1 VNKEILLSFIAKTD
15 NKINDK
21 NILKQDYYNVT
32 NLTQGILTENGHK
45 NKSIKRSSSFFFLFF
60 FLLSVYNYN

>member
-45 NKSIKRSSSFFFLFF
+45 NKSIKRSSFFFLFF